1 MKKIMTAFFVGLLFS
16 VGLGLSGMTNPE
28 NVISFLDLFGNWN
41 PSLLFV
47 MVGAIGV
54 HSPLYRI
61 LQKLPKP
68 LFDSQWH
75 IPTSRKI
82 TPALVI
88 GAFLFG
94 VGWALAGY
102 CPGPAIVSMATLSPA
117 ISLFMLGLLGGML
130 LFKGLD
136 KILKFQR

>member
-16 VGLGLSGMTNPE
+16 MGLGLSGMTNPE
-28 NVISFLDLFGNWN
+28 NVIGFLDLFGNWN

-54 HSPLYRI
+54 HAPLYR
-61 LQKLPKP
+61 LLHKGPKP

-82 TPALVI
+82 TPSLVA

-94 VGWALAGY
+94 VGWALAGF
-102 CPGPAIVSMATLSPA
+102 CPGPAIVSLATLSPG
-117 ISLFMLGLLGGML
+117 ILLFMSGLIGGML

-136 KILKFQR
+136 KIFKFQR